1 MNNTTTV
8 RNKILITS
16 LESVFSVVDVLST
29 NNRQSINKILL
40 VESTKTTYKSIANML
55 QDTLK

>member
-40 VESTKTTYKSIANML
+40 VESTNKCIRV
-55 QDTLK
+55 

>member
-1 MNNTTTV
+1 MNNSTTV
-8 RNKILITS
+8 TNKIPITP

-40 VESTKTTYKSIANML
+40 VESINKRIRV
-55 QDTLK
+55 